1 MGGHQR
7 DVTAILAYSVQSCH
21 EHVPPGEV
29 YGILKTIAHN
39 FITERCS
46 GEQMAVG
53 INAVRAICARVPSVL
68 SGEDDLD
75 EDAKEKSTTWDV
87 EAFARDLAGYAKHK
101 DRSVSIAGRGW
112 VNHIREVYPSLL
124 QGKDR
129 GLVGAGLHRAGEKPL
144 RYGEVRAA
152 SGVQGADLLAAY
164 EAAKKTKEDN
174 GEEAEGSEAEG
185 SDGWQDVGESDSEE
199 EIQMKDDEAISDV
212 EAPDLILLEEK
223 EAGAEG
229 KAEVGDTSDDKLD
242 LSKLSEKER
251 AKLQQEM
258 SSTRIFSTAEFAKMQ
273 KLVDRQQRALRDPRL
288 AARLKRAKANG
299 DEFADMSDSDV
310 DSDDE
315 EIRIKGA
322 VNNVDIMAEAKRKR
336 MSKAERLEKIIEG
349 REKWESKDRPGG
361 STNTEKKRK
370 KNFAMSKFA
379 YSTRQKVG
387 EKNTAKRGKK
397 FKGKKVEDGGKSKK
411 RRRKF

>member
-75 EDAKEKSTTWDV
+75 EDAKDTAWDV

-112 VNHIREVYPSLL
+112 VNHIREVHPSLL

-152 SGVQGADLLAAY
+152 SGVRGADLLAAY
-164 EAAKKTKEDN
+164 EAAKKAKGKEAN
-174 GEEAEGSEAEG
+174 GSDAEG
-185 SDGWQDVGESDSEE
+185 SDGWQDVGESDSKE
-199 EIQMKDDEAISDV
+199 EIQINDDEAISDG
-212 EAPDLILLEEK
+212 EAPDLMLLEEK
-223 EAGAEG
+223 DTGADEKTEEG
-229 KAEVGDTSDDKLD
+229 DRSESKLD

-273 KLVDRQQRALRDPRL
+273 KLVNRQQRALRDPRL

-299 DEFADMSDSDV
+299 DEFADMSDSDI

-315 EIRIKGA
+315 EIHIKGA
-322 VNNVDIMAEAKRKR
+322 VNNIDIMAEAKRKR
-336 MSKAERLEKIIEG
+336 MNKAERLEKIIEG

-361 STNTEKKRK
+361 STNTEKKRM

-387 EKNTAKRGKK
+387 EKNTTKRGKK